1 MKALISVYDKTGVVE
16 LARALQEAGY
26 GLVSTGG
33 THRTLTEAGL
43 SVEQLSDVTGS
54 PEMLDGRVKTLHPV
68 VHGGLLARRDLPEH
82 MAELQAHGIETI
94 DVLVGN
100 LYPFEA
106 TVSREGV
113 ADQDVLE
120 NIDIGGPTML
130 RAAAKNHPAVTVVVD
145 PADFGWVAER
155 ILAGGTTLEERR
167 RLAAT
172 AFAHVSFYDSLVAG
186 WMRGSDEPFPKE
198 LTIGVRR
205 VSELRYGEN
214 PHQRGALYADAPSRG
229 GVVAAEQLH
238 GKELSYNN
246 ILDADAAWRAANEF
260 SEQAVAVIKHTNPCG
275 LAVHADQAEA
285 YRRALTGTRCRRT
298 GGILGFNRPVTAE
311 AAEALRRVFFE
322 VIVAPGYED
331 AALETLMRKR
341 DLRILRV
348 PTSPN
353 KPEAL
358 QVRRVS
364 GGLLLQ
370 TGDVLDEDA
379 SAWRVVTERS
389 PSESELA
396 DLAFAW
402 RAAKHIKSNTIVL
415 AKGQALVGM
424 GAGQPNRVNS
434 VHLAARAAGER
445 AKGTVLASD
454 AFFPFADGLELAAE
468 SGITAVVQP
477 GGSIRDDE
485 VIAAADKAGPRNG
498 LHQHPTLPP
507 LGPLGAFAYRRRRA
521 CSRPSPGSLRAFAA
535 RCTRARWGTRF
546 PRCRSCGGWYFLQ
559 MGETSPPLT
568 PSEPDHVLAS
578 EGVGNERSGD
588 GGWRLFYGPS

>member
-43 SVEQLSDVTGS
+43 AVEQLSDVTGS

-82 MAELQAHGIETI
+82 MGELEAHGIAPI
-94 DVLVGN
+94 DVVVGN

-106 TVSREGV
+106 TVSREGN
-113 ADQDVLE
+113 ADADVLE

-155 ILAGGTTLEERR
+155 IRAGGTSLEERR

-172 AFAHVSFYDSLVAG
+172 AFSHVAMYDSIVAA
-186 WMRGSDEPFPKE
+186 WMRGSDDPFPKE
-198 LTIGVRR
+198 LSIGVRR
-205 VSELRYGEN
+205 VSGELRYGEN

-229 GVVAAEQLH
+229 GVVTAEQLH

-246 ILDADAAWRAANEF
+246 ILDADAAWRAAMEF
-260 SEQAVAVIKHTNPCG
+260 SEQAVAVIKHTNACG

-285 YRRALTGTRCRRT
+285 YRRAFEGDSVSVY
-298 GGILGFNRPVTAE
+298 GGILGFNRPVTGE

-331 AALETLMRKR
+331 AALEILQKKR
-341 DLRILRV
+341 DLRLLRV
-348 PTSPN
+348 PETPSGGLASAP
-353 KPEAL
+353 L

-370 TGDVLDEDA
+370 TGDALVEEP
-379 SAWRVVTERS
+379 SAWQVVTQRA
-389 PSESELA
+389 PSETELA

-424 GAGQPNRVNS
+424 GAGQPNRLVS

-445 AKGTVLASD
+445 ASGTVLASD

-468 SGITAVVQP
+468 AGVTAVVQP

-485 VIAAADKAGPRNG
+485 VIAAADAAGLAMVFTGVRHF
-498 LHQHPTLPP
+498 LH
-507 LGPLGAFAYRRRRA
+507 
-521 CSRPSPGSLRAFAA
+521 
-535 RCTRARWGTRF
+535 
-546 PRCRSCGGWYFLQ
+546 
-559 MGETSPPLT
+559 
-568 PSEPDHVLAS
+568 
-578 EGVGNERSGD
+578 
-588 GGWRLFYGPS
+588 

>member
-43 SVEQLSDVTGS
+43 AVEQLSDVTGS

-82 MAELQAHGIETI
+82 MGELEAHGIAPI
-94 DVLVGN
+94 DVVVGN

-106 TVSREGV
+106 TVSREGI
-113 ADQDVLE
+113 ADADVLE

-155 ILAGGTTLEERR
+155 IRAGGTSLEERR

-172 AFAHVSFYDSLVAG
+172 AFSHVAMYDSIVAA
-186 WMRGSDEPFPKE
+186 WMRGSDDPFPKE
-198 LTIGVRR
+198 LSIGVRR
-205 VSELRYGEN
+205 VSGELRYGEN

-246 ILDADAAWRAANEF
+246 ILDADAAWRAASEF
-260 SEQAVAVIKHTNPCG
+260 SGQAVSVIKHTNPCG

-285 YRRALTGTRCRRT
+285 YRRAFDGDPVSAY
-298 GGILGFNRPVTAE
+298 GGILGFNRAVTGE

-331 AALETLMRKR
+331 AAMEILQKKR
-341 DLRILRV
+341 DLRILRI
-348 PTSPN
+348 
-353 KPEAL
+353 PETPSGGLAAAPL

-370 TGDVLDEDA
+370 TADALDEDP
-379 SAWRVVTERS
+379 SAWQVVTQRG
-389 PSESELA
+389 PSETELA

-445 AKGTVLASD
+445 ASGTVLASD

-485 VIAAADKAGPRNG
+485 VIAAADKAGLAMVFTGVRHF
-498 LHQHPTLPP
+498 LH
-507 LGPLGAFAYRRRRA
+507 
-521 CSRPSPGSLRAFAA
+521 
-535 RCTRARWGTRF
+535 
-546 PRCRSCGGWYFLQ
+546 
-559 MGETSPPLT
+559 
-568 PSEPDHVLAS
+568 
-578 EGVGNERSGD
+578 
-588 GGWRLFYGPS
+588 

>member
-82 MAELQAHGIETI
+82 MAELEAHGIETI

-172 AFAHVSFYDSLVAG
+172 AFAHVAFYDSLVAG
-186 WMRGSDEPFPKE
+186 WMRGSEEPFPKE
-198 LTIGVRR
+198 LTVGVRR

-260 SEQAVAVIKHTNPCG
+260 PEQAVAVIKHTNPCG

-285 YRRALTGTRCRRT
+285 YRRAFDGDPVSAY

-341 DLRILRV
+341 DLRILLV
-348 PTSPN
+348 PETP
-353 KPEAL
+353 
-358 QVRRVS
+358 S
-364 GGLLLQ
+364 GGRR
-370 TGDVLDEDA
+370 GGAAGAAGVGRAAAADGGHA
-379 SAWRVVTERS
+379 GRGPSAWRVVTERS

-485 VIAAADKAGPRNG
+485 VIAAADKAGLAMVFTTIRHF
-498 LHQHPTLPP
+498 LH
-507 LGPLGAFAYRRRRA
+507 
-521 CSRPSPGSLRAFAA
+521 
-535 RCTRARWGTRF
+535 
-546 PRCRSCGGWYFLQ
+546 
-559 MGETSPPLT
+559 
-568 PSEPDHVLAS
+568 
-578 EGVGNERSGD
+578 
-588 GGWRLFYGPS
+588 

>member
-26 GLVSTGG
+26 TLVSTGG
-33 THRTLTEAGL
+33 THRALAEAGL
-43 SVEQLSDVTGS
+43 AVEQVSDVTGA

-82 MAELQAHGIETI
+82 MGELAARGIDPI
-94 DVLVGN
+94 DVVVGN

-106 TVSREGV
+106 AVGREGV
-113 ADQDVLE
+113 SEQAVLE

-145 PADFGWVAER
+145 PADYGWVAER
-155 ILAGGTTLEERR
+155 LRAGGTTPEERR

-172 AFAHVSFYDSLVAG
+172 AFSHVAFYDSLVAA
-186 WMRGSDEPFPKE
+186 WMRGADDPFPKE
-198 LTIGVRR
+198 LSVGVRR
-205 VSELRYGEN
+205 VSGELRYGEN
-214 PHQRGALYADAPSRG
+214 PHQRGALYADAPGRG

-246 ILDADAAWRAANEF
+246 ILDADAAWRAATEF
-260 SEQAVAVIKHTNPCG
+260 SEQAVAVIKHTNACG
-275 LAVHADQAEA
+275 LAVHPDQAEA
-285 YRRALTGTRCRRT
+285 YRRAFEGDSVSAY

-331 AALETLMRKR
+331 GALEILQRKR
-341 DLRILRV
+341 DLRILRA
-348 PTSPN
+348 PGSTASGPSP
-353 KPEAL
+353 L

-370 TGDVLDEDA
+370 TADALAEDPA
-379 SAWRVVTERS
+379 AWRVVTQRA
-389 PSESELA
+389 PSETELA

-415 AKGQALVGM
+415 AKDRALVGM
-424 GAGQPNRVNS
+424 GAGQPNRLVS

-445 AKGTVLASD
+445 AAGTALASD
-454 AFFPFADGLELAAE
+454 AFFPFADGLELAAAA
-468 SGITAVVQP
+468 GVTAVVQP

-485 VIAAADKAGPRNG
+485 VIAAADKAGIAMVFTGVRHF
-498 LHQHPTLPP
+498 LH
-507 LGPLGAFAYRRRRA
+507 
-521 CSRPSPGSLRAFAA
+521 
-535 RCTRARWGTRF
+535 
-546 PRCRSCGGWYFLQ
+546 
-559 MGETSPPLT
+559 
-568 PSEPDHVLAS
+568 
-578 EGVGNERSGD
+578 
-588 GGWRLFYGPS
+588 